1 MASFPLRRTGLVI
14 VSVLV
19 ASNPVV
25 AQNEDAVY
33 FQKTLAKAQAG
44 DAEAMEAVAGMYLSG
59 TGAPKPDVPTGLNWE
74 RKAAQAGNAD
84 AQLSLGDIYFKAQ
97 GPGYPAANHAESF
110 KWYELAAK
118 QGNTR
123 ALLKVAD
130 FYELGDGVKKDPA
143 QALKFVRQAAEA
155 NGDRDAA
162 LRLGQMYAE
171 GRGTTKNV
179 VEANRWLATAKR
191 LMAEGADQA
200 FADFKDA
207 NPDRLDKVI
216 AAASPVVQQNFAK
229 SGNDDANARYELGKA
244 FYNGTDGIPADQD
257 QGLQWLKYAAE
268 SGGDSVRKK
277 TADFLASVGRDTQAF
292 PWYLKLAEYGDADAE
307 FAVARDYETGTG
319 TDKNLDEAFR
329 WYRHSAQGGNVRGMM
344 ALAQHLIDLKDSE
357 AKIWLERAAAKG
369 DTQASGLLAQL
380 TKGREQSPIVA
391 PPAGDPVPVQVQV
404 KVQAQAAA
412 LPDSL
417 AQARLQFELGFDHA
431 ANDFERM
438 MLTKWFSED
447 VATAMATSGL
457 SKRDGTEYLLKA
469 LLPRL
474 EKNLDASYPCIDQL
488 NQSTFDL
495 ALLRERAS
503 PSLLAAVTREANAVT
518 KNFDASIAFL
528 NSKKALFDRAQ
539 AGDAQAEYE
548 VGALYA
554 SNELL
559 HDQSLALSWL
569 KKAAAHGQTSAAKIL
584 QSMSAP
590 AFNAG
595 ADAAKAGQM
604 PLALAKFR
612 LAAELGEPEANYWIG
627 YIHSIGYEGVAPNL
641 TEAVKYYRVAA
652 DAGIALSMIEL
663 GKAYTWGKG
672 QAGVPAD
679 PVEGGRWFRKAAD
692 TGHPAAQMMLAQ
704 CYLWGEA
711 GCTKSEEEAKKWFHD
726 AAAKGEYVAALWN
739 ILLENCP
746 TDADRQVMAL
756 GYAELA
762 VHESANLDDA
772 VYWLEKAE
780 RFGFAPARAWLIAQE
795 KIGHTPPGAELREE
809 GSKAY
814 EAKKMSEAIASW
826 QKAAAAGNPDAM
838 IDLGTTYFYG
848 EGVPQDRKAGEAWY
862 GKAAALGY
870 FPAQFKLREAQSWD
884 LLQAALALHQAG
896 KKDEARAKFIEA
908 STLGSETALYNLGVL
923 YENGDGV
930 PQDLRQALKLY
941 QRASALMQQEAV
953 GAATRVTSRL
963 IEREKVE
970 FGISSLRANRFALAQ
985 MAFEAASA
993 AGNVEATVQL
1003 GLTYETRTDGLANYE
1018 NALRC
1023 YDVAAQME
1031 YPTAKGLADKLLAKI
1046 AAGGTAPKADGAAST
1061 K

>member
-1 MASFPLRRTGLVI
+1 MASFPLRQTGFVFA
-14 VSVLV
+14 SVLFL
-19 ASNPVV
+19 ATPVV
-25 AQNEDAVY
+25 AQNEDAAY

-44 DAEAMEAVAGMYLSG
+44 DVEAMEAVASMYYSG
-59 TGAPKPDVPTGLNWE
+59 TGAPKRDVPAGLNWE

-97 GPGYPAANHAESF
+97 GPGYPAPNHAEAF

-118 QGNTR
+118 QGNTQ

-155 NGDRDAA
+155 NADKDAA
-162 LRLGQMYAE
+162 LRLGRMYAE
-171 GRGTTKNV
+171 GRGTAKNV
-179 VEANRWLATAKR
+179 LEANRWLAMAKR
-191 LMAEGADQA
+191 LMAEGADKA

-207 NPDRLDKVI
+207 NPDLLDKVV
-216 AAASPVVQQNFAK
+216 AAAAAAVQQFFAK
-229 SGNDDANARYELGKA
+229 SKNDDADARYELGKA

-268 SGGDSVRKK
+268 TGNDRVRKRC
-277 TADFLASVGRDTQAF
+277 AEFLTSVGRDSAAF
-292 PWYLKLAEYGDADAE
+292 PWYMKLAEYGDADAE
-307 FAVARDYETGTG
+307 FVVAQDYESGKGTE
-319 TDKNLDEAFR
+319 KNLDEAFR
-329 WYRHSAQGGNVRGMM
+329 WYRHAAQGGNIRGML

-357 AKIWLERAAAKG
+357 ARTWLERAAAKG
-369 DTQASGLLAQL
+369 DPQAPVLLAQL
-380 TKGREQSPIVA
+380 TKQREQSPIAA
-391 PPAGDPVPVQVQV
+391 PPAGDPVLVQVQ
-404 KVQAQAAA
+404 AAA
-412 LPDSL
+412 IPDSL
-417 AQARLQFELGFDHA
+417 TPARRQFEAGFDRA
-431 ANDFERM
+431 DNDFERM
-438 MLTKWFSED
+438 MLTKWFCAEVES
-447 VATAMATSGL
+447 AISPSGL
-457 SKRDGTEYLLKA
+457 SQRAGTEYVLKA

-474 EKNLDASYPCIDQL
+474 EKNLDVSYPCISQL
-488 NQSTFDL
+488 NQGTFDL
-495 ALLRERAS
+495 ALFREMAG
-503 PSLLAAVTREANAVT
+503 PAVLAAVTREATAET
-518 KNFDASIAFL
+518 KNLDASIAFL
-528 NSKKALFDRAQ
+528 NSKKELFDRAKN
-539 AGDAQAEYE
+539 GDPQAEYE

-554 SNELL
+554 SNALL
-559 HDQSLALSWL
+559 HDQGLALSWL

-595 ADAAKAGQM
+595 GEAAKAGQM

-612 LAAELGEPEANYWIG
+612 LAAELGEPEANHWIG
-627 YIHSIGYEGVAPNL
+627 YIHSIGYEGVPPNP
-641 TEAVKYYRVAA
+641 TEAVKCYRVAA

-663 GKAYTWGKG
+663 GKAYAWGKG
-672 QAGVPAD
+672 QAGVPVD

-692 TGHPAAQMMLAQ
+692 TGHAAGQMMLAE

-711 GCTKSEEEAKKWFHD
+711 GCAKSDADAKQWFHT
-726 AAAKGEYVAALWN
+726 AAAQGNYAAALWN

-746 TDADRQVMAL
+746 NDADRQVMAL
-756 GYAELA
+756 GYAERA
-762 VHESANLDDA
+762 VHENTNLNDA

-780 RFGFAPARAWLIAQE
+780 RFGFAPARVWLNAQE
-795 KIGHTPPGAELREE
+795 KAGYKYPAAEIREE
-809 GSKAY
+809 GAKAF
-814 EAKKMSEAIASW
+814 EAKKMTEAIAIW
-826 QKAAAAGNPDAM
+826 QKAAEAGNPDAM
-838 IDLGTTYFYG
+838 IDLGTSYFYG
-848 EGVPQDRKAGEAWY
+848 EGVSQDRKSGEAWY
-862 GKAAALGY
+862 GKAVALGY
-870 FPAQFKLREAQSWD
+870 FPAQFKLRDAQSWA
-884 LLQAALALHQAG
+884 LLQAALELHQAG

-908 STLGSETALYNLGVL
+908 STLGSETALFDLGVL

-953 GAATRVTSRL
+953 GAAARVTSRL

-1023 YDVAAQME
+1023 YDVAAQMG

-1046 AAGGTAPKADGAAST
+1046 AAGGTPPKADGAAST